1 MRAEATPPAADPG
14 PEPGPAAG
22 PGTEPAADPAAGPG
36 PGPATEPGPGTEP
49 AAGPGTGPATE
60 PGPGTEPTAGPGT
73 EPAAGPG
80 PGTDA
85 APGPGPRALARQRRR
100 RAAARFWR
108 AFRTHRSGL
117 VGLAVLVLFALV
129 ALTAPLTVGS
139 DVSSVTDAPGRPLQG
154 PSGAFPLGADRYGRN
169 LLGLVVW
176 GSRVS
181 LLVGLLAAVLSVAIG
196 ALVGITAGHFRGAWA
211 TVLMRVTDWF
221 LVMPTLVLAIA
232 LATVLSRSLG
242 TVVLAIGVT
251 SWPTTARLVR
261 AQTLAV
267 ESRPYIERA
276 RALGGG
282 HWHVM
287 SRHVLPNVMPLVL
300 AQTTLMVS
308 TSILSEATLA
318 FLGLGD
324 PSVVSWGGL
333 LQDAREAGAVSSG
346 DWWYLVPPGIAI
358 AVVALAFT
366 LCGRA
371 VESVLNPRLGV
382 KS

>member
-1 MRAEATPPAADPG
+1 MTTDLARVTPG
-14 PEPGPAAG
+14 
-22 PGTEPAADPAAGPG
+22 
-36 PGPATEPGPGTEP
+36 
-49 AAGPGTGPATE
+49 
-60 PGPGTEPTAGPGT
+60 
-73 EPAAGPG
+73 
-80 PGTDA
+80 
-85 APGPGPRALARQRRR
+85 RLARQRRR
-100 RAAARFWR
+100 RAAVRFWR
-108 AFRTHRSGL
+108 QYRTHRAGL
-117 VGLAVLVLFALV
+117 VGLAALALFGFV

-139 DVSSVTDAPGRPLQG
+139 EVAGVTGAPGSPMES
-154 PSGAFPLGADRYGRN
+154 PSGEFPLGTDRFGRD

-196 ALVGITAGHFRGAWA
+196 AVVGITAGHFKGAYA
-211 TVLMRVTDWF
+211 TVMMRVTDWF

-282 HWHVM
+282 HWHIM

-308 TSILSEATLA
+308 SSILAEATLA

-324 PSVVSWGGL
+324 PTVVSWGGL
-333 LQDAREAGAVSSG
+333 LQDAREAGAVSAG

-358 AVVALAFT
+358 AAVALAFT

-371 VESVLNPRLGV
+371 VESVLNPRLEV
-382 KS
+382 AR

>member
-1 MRAEATPPAADPG
+1 MTTDTAT
-14 PEPGPAAG
+14 
-22 PGTEPAADPAAGPG
+22 T
-36 PGPATEPGPGTEP
+36 
-49 AAGPGTGPATE
+49 
-60 PGPGTEPTAGPGT
+60 TAGPDQ
-73 EPAAGPG
+73 APG
-80 PGTDA
+80 S
-85 APGPGPRALARQRRR
+85 GPGPRALARQRRR
-100 RAAARFWR
+100 ASVVRFWR
-108 AFRTHRSGL
+108 QYRTHRAGL
-117 VGLAVLVLFALV
+117 VGLAALVLCALV
-129 ALTAPLTVGS
+129 ALTAPLTVGA
-139 DVSSVTDAPGRPLQG
+139 DVQSVTDAPGRPLES
-154 PSGAFPLGADRYGRN
+154 PSARFPLGTDQFGRN
-169 LLGLVVW
+169 LLGLLIW

-196 ALVGITAGHFRGAWA
+196 AVIGITAGHFRAWYA
-211 TVLMRVTDWF
+211 TVMMRITDWF

-232 LATVLSRSLG
+232 LATVMSRSLG
-242 TVVLAIGVT
+242 TIILAIGVT
-251 SWPTTARLVR
+251 TWPTTARLVR

-276 RALGGG
+276 MALGGG

-300 AQTTLMVS
+300 AQTTLIIS
-308 TSILSEATLA
+308 SAILAEATLA

-324 PSVVSWGGL
+324 PTVVSWGGL

-371 VESVLNPRLGV
+371 VEAVLNPRLGV
-382 KS
+382 SR

>member
-1 MRAEATPPAADPG
+1 MTAETAT
-14 PEPGPAAG
+14 
-22 PGTEPAADPAAGPG
+22 
-36 PGPATEPGPGTEP
+36 
-49 AAGPGTGPATE
+49 
-60 PGPGTEPTAGPGT
+60 TA
-73 EPAAGPG
+73 
-80 PGTDA
+80 
-85 APGPGPRALARQRRR
+85 PGPRALARQRRL
-100 RAAARFWR
+100 ASAARFWR
-108 AFRTHRSGL
+108 EYRTHRAG
-117 VGLAVLVLFALV
+117 VFGLAALVLFALV
-129 ALTAPLTVGS
+129 ALTAPWTVGS
-139 DVSSVTDAPGRPLQG
+139 DVQSVTDAPGRPLES
-154 PSGAFPLGADRYGRN
+154 PSARFPLGTDQFGRG
-169 LLGLVVW
+169 LLGLVIW

-196 ALVGITAGHFRGAWA
+196 ALIGITAGHFRGWYA
-211 TVLMRVTDWF
+211 TVMMRITDWF

-242 TVVLAIGVT
+242 TIVLAIGVT
-251 SWPTTARLVR
+251 TWPTTARLVR

-276 RALGGG
+276 KALGGG
-282 HWHVM
+282 HGHIM
-287 SRHVLPNVMPLVL
+287 ARHVLPNVMPLVL
-300 AQTTLMVS
+300 AQTTLIIS
-308 TSILSEATLA
+308 SAILAEATLA

-324 PSVVSWGGL
+324 PTVVSWGGL

-382 KS
+382 SR

>member
-1 MRAEATPPAADPG
+1 MTTTESDGPLTP
-14 PEPGPAAG
+14 ES
-22 PGTEPAADPAAGPG
+22 T
-36 PGPATEPGPGTEP
+36 ATEKAVP
-49 AAGPGTGPATE
+49 APAKS
-60 PGPGTEPTAGPGT
+60 
-73 EPAAGPG
+73 
-80 PGTDA
+80 
-85 APGPGPRALARQRRR
+85 PRALARQRRR
-100 RAAARFWR
+100 HSAARFWR
-108 AFRTHRSGL
+108 EYRTHRAGVL
-117 VGLAVLVLFALV
+117 GLAALAFFALI
-129 ALTAPLTVGS
+129 ALTAPLTVGA
-139 DVSSVTDAPGRPLQG
+139 DVQNVTDAPGGPLES
-154 PSGAFPLGADRYGRN
+154 PSAEFPLGTDQFGRN

-196 ALVGITAGHFRGAWA
+196 ALIGITAGHFRGWYA
-211 TVLMRVTDWF
+211 TVIMRITDWF

-232 LATVLSRSLG
+232 LMTVMSRSLG
-242 TVVLAIGVT
+242 TIILAIGVT
-251 SWPTTARLVR
+251 TWPTTARLVR

-276 RALGGG
+276 KALGGG
-282 HWHVM
+282 HWHIM

-300 AQTTLMVS
+300 AQTTLIIS
-308 TSILSEATLA
+308 SAILAEATLA

-324 PSVVSWGGL
+324 PTVVSWGGL

-358 AVVALAFT
+358 AGVALSFT

-382 KS
+382 SR

>member
-1 MRAEATPPAADPG
+1 MTADTTATPA
-14 PEPGPAAG
+14 
-22 PGTEPAADPAAGPG
+22 
-36 PGPATEPGPGTEP
+36 
-49 AAGPGTGPATE
+49 TGPRT
-60 PGPGTEPTAGPGT
+60 
-73 EPAAGPG
+73 
-80 PGTDA
+80 
-85 APGPGPRALARQRRR
+85 LARQRRR
-100 RAAARFWR
+100 ASVARFWR
-108 AFRTHRSGL
+108 QYRTHRAGL
-117 VGLAVLVLFALV
+117 FGLAALVLCALA

-139 DVSSVTDAPGRPLQG
+139 HVQSVTDAPGAPLES
-154 PSGAFPLGADRYGRN
+154 PSGRFWLGTDQFGRS

-196 ALVGITAGHFRGAWA
+196 ALIGITAGHFGGWYA
-211 TVLMRVTDWF
+211 TVMMRITDWF

-232 LATVLSRSLG
+232 LATVMSRSLG
-242 TVVLAIGVT
+242 TTVLAIGVT
-251 SWPTTARLVR
+251 TWPTTARLVR

-276 RALGGG
+276 KALGGG
-282 HWHVM
+282 HGHVM
-287 SRHVLPNVMPLVL
+287 TRHVLPNVMPLVL
-300 AQTTLMVS
+300 AQTTLIIS
-308 TSILSEATLA
+308 TAILAEATLA

-324 PSVVSWGGL
+324 PTVVSWGGL

-382 KS
+382 PR

>member
-1 MRAEATPPAADPG
+1 MTADTAT
-14 PEPGPAAG
+14 
-22 PGTEPAADPAAGPG
+22 
-36 PGPATEPGPGTEP
+36 
-49 AAGPGTGPATE
+49 
-60 PGPGTEPTAGPGT
+60 TAGSDQAPGS
-73 EPAAGPG
+73 G
-80 PGTDA
+80 
-85 APGPGPRALARQRRR
+85 PGPGPRALARQRRR
-100 RAAARFWR
+100 ASVVRFWR
-108 AFRTHRSGL
+108 QYRTHRAGL
-117 VGLAVLVLFALV
+117 VGLAALVLCALV
-129 ALTAPLTVGS
+129 ALTAPLTVGA
-139 DVSSVTDAPGRPLQG
+139 DVQSVTDAPGQPLES
-154 PSGAFPLGADRYGRN
+154 PSAHFPLGTDQFGRN
-169 LLGLVVW
+169 LLGLVIW

-196 ALVGITAGHFRGAWA
+196 AVIGITAGHFRGWYA
-211 TVLMRVTDWF
+211 TVIMRVTDWF

-232 LATVLSRSLG
+232 LATVMSRSLG
-242 TVVLAIGVT
+242 TIVLAIGVT
-251 SWPTTARLVR
+251 TWPTTARLVR

-276 RALGGG
+276 KALGGG

-300 AQTTLMVS
+300 AQTTLIIS
-308 TSILSEATLA
+308 SAILAEATLA

-324 PSVVSWGGL
+324 PTVVSWGGL

-371 VESVLNPRLGV
+371 VEAVLNPRLGV
-382 KS
+382 SR

>member
-1 MRAEATPPAADPG
+1 MTTGTTTKTGAGAA
-14 PEPGPAAG
+14 
-22 PGTEPAADPAAGPG
+22 
-36 PGPATEPGPGTEP
+36 
-49 AAGPGTGPATE
+49 
-60 PGPGTEPTAGPGT
+60 
-73 EPAAGPG
+73 
-80 PGTDA
+80 
-85 APGPGPRALARQRRR
+85 GPRALARQRRR
-100 RAAARFWR
+100 QSAVRFWKR
-108 AFRTHRSGL
+108 YRTHRAGLVGL
-117 VGLAVLVLFALV
+117 VGLALFALV
-129 ALTAPLTVGS
+129 ALTAPLTVGT
-139 DVSSVTDAPGRPLQG
+139 DVSSVTGAPGRPMES
-154 PSGAFPLGADRYGRN
+154 PSAEFWLGTDRFGRD
-169 LLGLVVW
+169 LLGLLVW

-181 LLVGLLAAVLSVAIG
+181 LLVGLLAAALSVAIG
-196 ALVGITAGHFRGAWA
+196 TTVGVTAGHFKGAYA
-211 TVLMRVTDWF
+211 TVLMRITDWF

-232 LATVLSRSLG
+232 LATVLPRSLG

-276 RALGGG
+276 KALGGG

-300 AQTTLMVS
+300 AQTTLMISSSV
-308 TSILSEATLA
+308 LAEATLA
-318 FLGLGD
+318 FLGVSD
-324 PSVVSWGGL
+324 PTVLSWGGL

-346 DWWYLVPPGIAI
+346 NWWYLVPPGIAI

-382 KS
+382 GR

>member
-1 MRAEATPPAADPG
+1 MTTETKARAA
-14 PEPGPAAG
+14 
-22 PGTEPAADPAAGPG
+22 
-36 PGPATEPGPGTEP
+36 
-49 AAGPGTGPATE
+49 
-60 PGPGTEPTAGPGT
+60 
-73 EPAAGPG
+73 
-80 PGTDA
+80 
-85 APGPGPRALARQRRR
+85 GPRALARQRRR
-100 RAAARFWR
+100 QSVVRFWKQY
-108 AFRTHRSGL
+108 RTHRAGLVGL
-117 VGLAVLVLFALV
+117 VGLALFALV
-129 ALTAPLTVGS
+129 ALTAPLTVGT
-139 DVSSVTDAPGRPLQG
+139 DVSSVTGAPGRPMES
-154 PSGAFPLGADRYGRN
+154 PSAEFPLGTDRFGRD
-169 LLGLVVW
+169 LLGLLVW

-181 LLVGLLAAVLSVAIG
+181 LLVGLLAAALSVAIG
-196 ALVGITAGHFRGAWA
+196 TTVGVTAGHFKGAYA
-211 TVLMRVTDWF
+211 TVLMRITDWF

-232 LATVLSRSLG
+232 LATVLPRSLG

-276 RALGGG
+276 KALGGG

-300 AQTTLMVS
+300 AQTTLMISSSV
-308 TSILSEATLA
+308 LAEATLA
-318 FLGLGD
+318 FLGVSD
-324 PSVVSWGGL
+324 PTVLSWGGL

-346 DWWYLVPPGIAI
+346 NWWYLVPPGIAI

-382 KS
+382 GR